1 MDTTPTQIVIANDF
15 GRAIFSPYAGASLRS
30 LNVISKTGYTY
41 ELLTGGEGPHDPL
54 SLKQGTG
61 SFLMCPWPGR
71 LKDGILYND
80 GEKYQMPINRPP
92 FSIHGLTRD
101 DEWEIL
107 EIESGKVKMST
118 DLKYPWPGQGRV
130 NFGAKLSGSSL
141 VMSLEIVNNGNNMFP
156 VAIGWHPWFTST
168 LNGNQLSLHLPGQI
182 SEWLTDSKGNASGHV
197 IQISENLDLRREK
210 IPGEGVFDHC
220 FKVDPM
226 KPIEIRWEEAIK
238 LTINSSS
245 ELDHIVVY
253 SPRGSVC
260 VEPLSSTI
268 DAFRLENG
276 GFEGTGTHYLNPG
289 CKFYGSTS
297 WSWL

>member
-1 MDTTPTQIVIANDF
+1 M
-15 GRAIFSPYAGASLRS
+15 
-30 LNVISKTGYTY
+30 
-41 ELLTGGEGPHDPL
+41 
-54 SLKQGTG
+54 
-61 SFLMCPWPGR
+61 
-71 LKDGILYND
+71 
-80 GEKYQMPINRPP
+80 
-92 FSIHGLTRD
+92 
-101 DEWEIL
+101 
-107 EIESGKVKMST
+107 
-118 DLKYPWPGQGRV
+118 
-130 NFGAKLSGSSL
+130 
-141 VMSLEIVNNGNNMFP
+141 NNGNNRFP

-268 DAFRLENG
+268 DAFRLENQG
-276 GFEGTGTHYLNPG
+276 VQGTGTHYLNPG
-289 CKFYGSTS
+289 CRFYGSTS